1 MRQFRNEDGPLAQ
14 LMAQQ
19 TQPSIPQAPTGSGIL
34 GDLMDNMGI
43 DVEMSSSEAKGTE
56 FKLRASEKPSVTQ
69 DNYDPMALWGDASA
83 IVDQEY
89 ANMDTSMK
97 GNPYDAAVGNLLAS
111 ASQPIQDPSQMP
123 VDPSGA
129 PAPSSGFSQ
138 DVGLGTPMVQPPQ
151 NQPVQPDTGTL
162 TPDGDSLE
170 NTSAGFTTVAKQAGS
185 DQNSIE
191 KTIASA
197 GTAGKKVK
205 KNNLMSGNEV
215 TNDKILNKLGWDPE
229 RRHTN
234 YLLEMATD
242 MIGRYALMAMAK
254 SQGATY
260 EEALAMAN
268 SSHKRILEA
277 RAKQETF
284 DEEKRVFDAVQEVF
298 YSTGSYVDPGSQAD
312 VYDALMATGMVSPEE
327 AQTISGYHPEQETYK
342 EVYRVGPNGNI
353 ETKQVR
359 KDKMTPEG
367 WTESSGVAEFNA
379 KDLSSPG
386 YDIFFDARNPKAGIT
401 PYYVPKGEIGPEGT
415 YPTESSAKLG
425 FESMHGRPPGIPDT
439 GTDGAKS
446 DELLYLAQEL
456 EAARSEPN
464 PDQEKIKLLTDALT
478 VKRNLYLKQDK
489 VTESQLNTIYKDL
502 VYGQW
507 QKEAALKT
515 PASHN
520 HYSFPPNSKFNDTNK
535 KVYID
540 YGTLK
545 QLWKTEMSPFKV
557 IPPRGG
563 DKTINFLPYN
573 VMKSNQAPV
582 SEMQNDA
589 RANVPVATANESFT
603 ALAGQYKK
611 EFGQEAYNELMKTL
625 TEGQ

>member
-19 TQPSIPQAPTGSGIL
+19 AQPSIPQAPTGSGIL

-69 DNYDPMALWGDASA
+69 DDYDPMALWSDASA

-89 ANMDTSMK
+89 QNMDSSMQI
-97 GNPYDAAVGNLLAS
+97 G
-111 ASQPIQDPSQMP
+111 DPASQMP
-123 VDPSGA
+123 VDPSGVA
-129 PAPSSGFSQ
+129 APSGGFSQ

-151 NQPVQPDTGTL
+151 NQPVQPNTEPL
-162 TPDGDSLE
+162 TPDGDSIE
-170 NTSAGFTTVAKQAGS
+170 NTSAGFSTVAKQAGA

-268 SSHKRILEA
+268 SSHKKILEA

-298 YSTGSYVDPGSQAD
+298 YSTGSYVDPGTQAD

-327 AQTISGYHPEQETYK
+327 AETISGYH
-342 EVYRVGPNGNI
+342 
-353 ETKQVR
+353 QV
-359 KDKMTPEG
+359 DDASAT
-367 WTESSGVAEFNA
+367 
-379 KDLSSPG
+379 G
-386 YDIFFDARNPKAGIT
+386 YDTFYDIRDPKAGIK
-401 PYYVPKGEIGPEGT
+401 PFYVPTGEIGPDGT
-415 YPTESSAKLG
+415 YPNLESAKLG
-425 FESMHGRPPGIPDT
+425 FESAYGQKPGVSGSLDT
-439 GTDGAKS
+439 GTKGAQS
-446 DELLYLAQEL
+446 DELLYLERKM
-456 EAARSEPN
+456 AALRADPN
-464 PDQEKIKLLTDALT
+464 SNPEDIKLLNDEI
-478 VKRNLYLKQDK
+478 VMKRAMYLDK
-489 VTESQLNTIYKDL
+489 DKTTASQVNTIWKNS
-502 VYGQW
+502 VYGQL
-507 QKEAALKT
+507 QKRSMESGGRRGLFQL
-515 PASHN
+515 PA
-520 HYSFPPNSKFNDTNK
+520 NSKFNPTNK
-535 KVYID
+535 IVDID
-540 YGTLK
+540 YTTL
-545 QLWKTEMSPFKV
+545 QQYWRQETSPFKV
-557 IPPRGG
+557 ITPSG
-563 DKTINFLPYN
+563 KEQNFIPFK
-573 VMKSNQAPV
+573 VMNNTQASV

-589 RANVPVATANESFT
+589 RAPLPDNVAFQKMTGIYQQLV
-603 ALAGQYKK
+603 K
-611 EFGQEAYNELMKTL
+611 EVGEAQAQAWLQSQMGGN
-625 TEGQ
+625 

>member
-19 TQPSIPQAPTGSGIL
+19 AQPSIPQAPTGSGIL

-43 DVEMSSSEAKGTE
+43 DVEMSSSDAKGTE

-69 DNYDPMALWGDASA
+69 DDYDPMALWSDASA

-89 ANMDTSMK
+89 SNMDTSIQ

-111 ASQPIQDPSQMP
+111 ASQPIQEP

-151 NQPVQPDTGTL
+151 NQPVQADTEAL
-162 TPDGDSLE
+162 TPDGDSIQ
-170 NTSAGFTTVAKQAGS
+170 NTSAGFTTVAKQAGA
-185 DQNSIE
+185 DQNAIE

-197 GTAGKKVK
+197 GTAGKNVR
-205 KNNLMSGNEV
+205 KNNLMAGNEV

-242 MIGRYALMAMAK
+242 MLGRYALMAMAK

-268 SSHKRILEA
+268 SSHKRILEE
-277 RAKQETF
+277 RQRQEKF

-312 VYDALMATGMVSPEE
+312 VYAALMATGMVSPEE
-327 AQTISGYHPEQETYK
+327 AQTISGYH
-342 EVYRVGPNGNI
+342 EVDASQ
-353 ETKQVR
+353 T
-359 KDKMTPEG
+359 
-367 WTESSGVAEFNA
+367 
-379 KDLSSPG
+379 G
-386 YDIFFDARNPKAGIT
+386 YDTFWDARDPKAGVI

-415 YPTESSAKLG
+415 YPTESSANLG
-425 FESMHGRPPGIPDT
+425 FETMHGKPPGVSSTPDT
-439 GTDGAKS
+439 GTKGAQS
-446 DELLYLAQEL
+446 DELLYLTRSL
-456 EAARSEPN
+456 EAARAEPN
-464 PDQEKIKLLTDALT
+464 PDQEKIKLLTD
-478 VKRNLYLKQDK
+478 
-489 VTESQLNTIYKDL
+489 QLNLKRKMYLGGNEATASQVNTIWKDS
-502 VYGQW
+502 VYGQL
-507 QKEAALKT
+507 QKQATQGTAASMERKLFKL
-515 PASHN
+515 PA
-520 HYSFPPNSKFNDTNK
+520 NSKFNPTNK
-535 KVYID
+535 AVPID
-540 YGTLK
+540 YTTL
-545 QLWKTEMSPFKV
+545 QQYWRQETSPFKIIFPGKSEV
-557 IPPRGG
+557 SNFIPYR
-563 DKTINFLPYN
+563 
-573 VMKSNQAPV
+573 VMNNTQASV

-589 RANVPVATANESFT
+589 RAPLPDNAAFQKMSGLYQRLV
-603 ALAGQYKK
+603 Q
-611 EFGQEAYNELMKTL
+611 EFGEAKAQAWLQSQMGGN
-625 TEGQ
+625 

>member
-19 TQPSIPQAPTGSGIL
+19 AQPSIPQAPTGSGIL

-43 DVEMSSSEAKGTE
+43 DVEMSQSDAKGTE

-69 DNYDPMALWGDASA
+69 DDYDPMALWGDASA

-89 ANMDTSMK
+89 ANMDASMQ

-151 NQPVQPDTGTL
+151 NQPVQADTEAL
-162 TPDGDSLE
+162 TPDGDSIE
-170 NTSAGFTTVAKQAGS
+170 NTSAGFSTVAKQAGA

-268 SSHKRILEA
+268 SSHKKILEA

-298 YSTGSYVDPGSQAD
+298 YSTGSYVDPGTQAD

-327 AQTISGYHPEQETYK
+327 AETISGYH
-342 EVYRVGPNGNI
+342 
-353 ETKQVR
+353 QV
-359 KDKMTPEG
+359 DDASAT
-367 WTESSGVAEFNA
+367 
-379 KDLSSPG
+379 G
-386 YDIFFDARNPKAGIT
+386 YDTFYDIRDPKAGIK
-401 PYYVPKGEIGPEGT
+401 PFYVPTGEIGPEGT
-415 YPTESSAKLG
+415 YPDLASAKLG
-425 FESMHGRPPGIPDT
+425 FETAYGKQAGVSAAPDT
-439 GTDGAKS
+439 GTKGAQS
-446 DELLYLAQEL
+446 DELLYLERQLAVL
-456 EAARSEPN
+456 RNDPN
-464 PDQEKIKLLTDALT
+464 SNPEDIKLLNDAL
-478 VKRNLYLKQDK
+478 VMKRNMYLGGEDSTPTQ
-489 VTESQLNTIYKDL
+489 VNTMWKDS
-502 VYGQW
+502 VYGQL
-507 QKEAALKT
+507 QKRSMEGGGRERTLFKL
-515 PASHN
+515 PA
-520 HYSFPPNSKFNDTNK
+520 NSKFNPTNK
-535 KVYID
+535 VVPID
-540 YGTLK
+540 YTTL
-545 QLWKTEMSPFKV
+545 QQYWRQETETFKV
-557 IPPRGG
+557 ITPGG
-563 DKTINFLPYN
+563 KEQNFIPYR
-573 VMKSNQAPV
+573 VMNNTQASV

-589 RANVPVATANESFT
+589 RAPLPDNVAFQKMTGIYQQLV
-603 ALAGQYKK
+603 K
-611 EFGQEAYNELMKTL
+611 EVGEAQAQAWLQSQM
-625 TEGQ
+625 GGS

>member
-19 TQPSIPQAPTGSGIL
+19 AQPSIPQAPTGSGIL

-43 DVEMSSSEAKGTE
+43 DVEMSSSDAKGTE

-69 DNYDPMALWGDASA
+69 DDYDPMALWSDASA

-89 ANMDTSMK
+89 SNMDTSIQ

-111 ASQPIQDPSQMP
+111 ASQPIQEP

-151 NQPVQPDTGTL
+151 NQPVQADTEAL
-162 TPDGDSLE
+162 TPDGDSIE
-170 NTSAGFTTVAKQAGS
+170 NTSAGFTTVAKQAGA
-185 DQNSIE
+185 DQNAIE

-197 GTAGKKVK
+197 GTAGKNVR

-242 MIGRYALMAMAK
+242 MIGRYALMAAAK

-260 EEALAMAN
+260 EEALSMAN
-268 SSHKRILEA
+268 SSHKRIMEE
-277 RAKQETF
+277 RQRQEKF

-312 VYDALMATGMVSPEE
+312 VYAALMATGMVSPEE
-327 AQTISGYHPEQETYK
+327 AQTISGYH
-342 EVYRVGPNGNI
+342 EVDASQ
-353 ETKQVR
+353 T
-359 KDKMTPEG
+359 
-367 WTESSGVAEFNA
+367 
-379 KDLSSPG
+379 G
-386 YDIFFDARNPKAGIT
+386 YDTFWDARDPKAGVI

-415 YPTESSAKLG
+415 YPTESSANLG
-425 FESMHGRPPGIPDT
+425 FETMHGKPPGVSSTPDT
-439 GTDGAKS
+439 GTKGAQS
-446 DELLYLAQEL
+446 DELLYLTRSL
-456 EAARSEPN
+456 EAARAEPN
-464 PDQEKIKLLTDALT
+464 PDQEKIKLLTD
-478 VKRNLYLKQDK
+478 
-489 VTESQLNTIYKDL
+489 QLNLKRKMYLGGNEATASQVNTIWKDS
-502 VYGQW
+502 VYGQL
-507 QKEAALKT
+507 QKQATQGTAASMQRKLFKL
-515 PASHN
+515 PA
-520 HYSFPPNSKFNDTNK
+520 NSKFNPTNK
-535 KVYID
+535 AVPID
-540 YGTLK
+540 YTTL
-545 QLWKTEMSPFKV
+545 QQYWRQETSPFKIIFPGKSEV
-557 IPPRGG
+557 SNFIPYR
-563 DKTINFLPYN
+563 
-573 VMKSNQAPV
+573 VMNNTQASV

-589 RANVPVATANESFT
+589 RAPLPDNAAFQKMSGLYQRLV
-603 ALAGQYKK
+603 Q
-611 EFGQEAYNELMKTL
+611 EFGEAKAQAWLQSQMGGN
-625 TEGQ
+625 

>member
-19 TQPSIPQAPTGSGIL
+19 AQPSIPQAPTGSGIL

-69 DNYDPMALWGDASA
+69 DDYDPMALWGDASA

-89 ANMDTSMK
+89 ANMDASMQ

-123 VDPSGA
+123 VDPSGVA
-129 PAPSSGFSQ
+129 APSGGFSQ

-151 NQPVQPDTGTL
+151 NQPVQADTGTL
-162 TPDGDSLE
+162 TPDGDSIE
-170 NTSAGFTTVAKQAGS
+170 NTSAGFSTVAKQAGAN
-185 DQNSIE
+185 QNSIE
-191 KTIASA
+191 KTVASA

-268 SSHKRILEA
+268 SSHKKILEA

-327 AQTISGYHPEQETYK
+327 AQTISGYH
-342 EVYRVGPNGNI
+342 EV
-353 ETKQVR
+353 EDASQT
-359 KDKMTPEG
+359 
-367 WTESSGVAEFNA
+367 
-379 KDLSSPG
+379 G
-386 YDIFFDARNPKAGIT
+386 YDTFYDIRDPKAGIK
-401 PYYVPKGEIGPEGT
+401 PFYVPTGEIGPDGT
-415 YPTESSAKLG
+415 YPTLESAKLG
-425 FESMHGRPPGIPDT
+425 FESAYGKQAGVSATSGT
-439 GTDGAKS
+439 GVEGAQS
-446 DELLYLAQEL
+446 DELLGL
-456 EAARSEPN
+456 ERQMAALRADPN
-464 PDQEKIKLLTDALT
+464 ANPEDIKLLNDTIAM
-478 VKRNLYLKQDK
+478 KRRMYLGGDK
-489 VTESQLNTIYKDL
+489 TTSSQINTMWKDST
-502 VYGQW
+502 YGQL
-507 QKEAALKT
+507 QKISMENRGRENTLFNL
-515 PASHN
+515 PA
-520 HYSFPPNSKFNDTNK
+520 NSKFNPTNK
-535 KVYID
+535 EVPID
-540 YGTLK
+540 YNTL
-545 QLWKTEMSPFKV
+545 QQYWRQETETFKVLTPGYKGKRKLQNFIPFKV
-557 IPPRGG
+557 MNN
-563 DKTINFLPYN
+563 T
-573 VMKSNQAPV
+573 QASV

-589 RANVPVATANESFT
+589 RAPLPDDAAFSKMSGLYQRLV
-603 ALAGQYKK
+603 Q
-611 EFGQEAYNELMKTL
+611 EFGEAKAQAWLQSQMGGN
-625 TEGQ
+625 

>member
-19 TQPSIPQAPTGSGIL
+19 AQPSIPQAPTGSGIL

-69 DNYDPMALWGDASA
+69 DDYDPMALWSDASA

-89 ANMDTSMK
+89 QNMDSSMQI
-97 GNPYDAAVGNLLAS
+97 G
-111 ASQPIQDPSQMP
+111 DPASQMP
-123 VDPSGA
+123 VDPSGVA
-129 PAPSSGFSQ
+129 APSGGFSQ

-151 NQPVQPDTGTL
+151 NQPVQPNTEPL
-162 TPDGDSLE
+162 TPDGDSIE
-170 NTSAGFTTVAKQAGS
+170 NTSAGFSTVAKQAGA

-242 MIGRYALMAMAK
+242 MLGRYALMAMAK

-268 SSHKRILEA
+268 SSHKKILEA

-298 YSTGSYVDPGSQAD
+298 YSTGSYVDPGTQAD

-327 AQTISGYHPEQETYK
+327 AETISGYH
-342 EVYRVGPNGNI
+342 
-353 ETKQVR
+353 QV
-359 KDKMTPEG
+359 DDASAT
-367 WTESSGVAEFNA
+367 
-379 KDLSSPG
+379 G
-386 YDIFFDARNPKAGIT
+386 YDTFYDIRDPKAGIK
-401 PYYVPKGEIGPEGT
+401 PFYVPTGEIGPDGT
-415 YPTESSAKLG
+415 YPNLESAKLG
-425 FESMHGRPPGIPDT
+425 FESAYGQKPGVSGSLDT
-439 GTDGAKS
+439 GTKGAQS
-446 DELLYLAQEL
+446 DELLYLERKM
-456 EAARSEPN
+456 AALRADPN
-464 PDQEKIKLLTDALT
+464 SNPEDIKLLNDEI
-478 VKRNLYLKQDK
+478 VMKRAMYLDK
-489 VTESQLNTIYKDL
+489 DKTTASQVNTIWKNS
-502 VYGQW
+502 VYGQL
-507 QKEAALKT
+507 QKRSMESGGRRGLFQL
-515 PASHN
+515 PA
-520 HYSFPPNSKFNDTNK
+520 NSKFNPTNK
-535 KVYID
+535 IVDID
-540 YGTLK
+540 YTTL
-545 QLWKTEMSPFKV
+545 QQYWRQETSPFKV
-557 IPPRGG
+557 ITPSG
-563 DKTINFLPYN
+563 KEQNFIPFK
-573 VMKSNQAPV
+573 VMNNTQASV

-589 RANVPVATANESFT
+589 RAPLPDNVAFQKMTGIYQQLV
-603 ALAGQYKK
+603 K
-611 EFGQEAYNELMKTL
+611 EVGEAQAQAWLQSQMGGN
-625 TEGQ
+625 

>member
-19 TQPSIPQAPTGSGIL
+19 AQPSIPQAPTGSGIL

-69 DNYDPMALWGDASA
+69 DDYDPMALWSDASA

-89 ANMDTSMK
+89 QNMDSSMQI
-97 GNPYDAAVGNLLAS
+97 G
-111 ASQPIQDPSQMP
+111 DPASQMP
-123 VDPSGA
+123 VDPSGVA
-129 PAPSSGFSQ
+129 APSGGFSQ

-151 NQPVQPDTGTL
+151 NQPVQPNTEPL
-162 TPDGDSLE
+162 TPDGDSIE
-170 NTSAGFTTVAKQAGS
+170 NTSAGFSTVAKQAGA

-242 MIGRYALMAMAK
+242 MLGRYALMAMAK

-298 YSTGSYVDPGSQAD
+298 YSTGSYVDPGTQAD

-327 AQTISGYHPEQETYK
+327 AETISGYH
-342 EVYRVGPNGNI
+342 
-353 ETKQVR
+353 QV
-359 KDKMTPEG
+359 DDASAT
-367 WTESSGVAEFNA
+367 
-379 KDLSSPG
+379 G
-386 YDIFFDARNPKAGIT
+386 YDTFYDIRDPKAGIK
-401 PYYVPKGEIGPEGT
+401 PFYVPTGQIGPDGT
-415 YPTESSAKLG
+415 YPNLESAKLG
-425 FESMHGRPPGIPDT
+425 FESAYGQKPGVSGSLDT
-439 GTDGAKS
+439 GTKGAQS
-446 DELLYLAQEL
+446 DELLYLERKM
-456 EAARSEPN
+456 AALRADPN
-464 PDQEKIKLLTDALT
+464 SNPEDIKLLNDEIVMKRAMYLDTDKTTA
-478 VKRNLYLKQDK
+478 
-489 VTESQLNTIYKDL
+489 SQVNTIWKNS
-502 VYGQW
+502 VYGQL
-507 QKEAALKT
+507 QKRSMESGGRRGLFQL
-515 PASHN
+515 PA
-520 HYSFPPNSKFNDTNK
+520 NSKFNPTNK
-535 KVYID
+535 IVDID
-540 YGTLK
+540 YTTL
-545 QLWKTEMSPFKV
+545 QQYWRQETSPFKV
-557 IPPRGG
+557 ITPSG
-563 DKTINFLPYN
+563 DEQNFIPFK
-573 VMKSNQAPV
+573 VMNNTQASV

-589 RANVPVATANESFT
+589 RAPLPDNVAFQKMTGIYQQLV
-603 ALAGQYKK
+603 K
-611 EFGQEAYNELMKTL
+611 EVGEEQAQAWLQSQMGGN
-625 TEGQ
+625 

>member
-19 TQPSIPQAPTGSGIL
+19 AQPSIPQAPTGSGIL

-43 DVEMSSSEAKGTE
+43 DVEMSSSDAKGTE

-69 DNYDPMALWGDASA
+69 DDYDPMALWGDASA

-89 ANMDTSMK
+89 ANMDTSMQ

-170 NTSAGFTTVAKQAGS
+170 NTSAGFTTVAKQAGAN
-185 DQNSIE
+185 QNSVE

-197 GTAGKKVK
+197 GTAGKNVK

-215 TNDKILNKLGWDPE
+215 TNDQILNKLGWDPE

-312 VYDALMATGMVSPEE
+312 VYDALMSTGMVSPEE

-379 KDLSSPG
+379 KDLASPG
-386 YDIFFDARNPKAGIT
+386 YDTFFDIRDPKAGIT
-401 PYYVPKGEIGPEGT
+401 PYYVSKGEIGPEGC
-415 YPTESSAKLG
+415 
-425 FESMHGRPPGIPDT
+425 
-439 GTDGAKS
+439 
-446 DELLYLAQEL
+446 LLY
-456 EAARSEPN
+456 
-464 PDQEKIKLLTDALT
+464 T
-478 VKRNLYLKQDK
+478 
-489 VTESQLNTIYKDL
+489 
-502 VYGQW
+502 
-507 QKEAALKT
+507 
-515 PASHN
+515 
-520 HYSFPPNSKFNDTNK
+520 
-535 KVYID
+535 
-540 YGTLK
+540 
-545 QLWKTEMSPFKV
+545 SPS
-557 IPPRGG
+557 PRDRG
-563 DKTINFLPYN
+563 
-573 VMKSNQAPV
+573 
-582 SEMQNDA
+582 
-589 RANVPVATANESFT
+589 
-603 ALAGQYKK
+603 
-611 EFGQEAYNELMKTL
+611 
-625 TEGQ
+625 

>member
-19 TQPSIPQAPTGSGIL
+19 AQPSIPQAPTGSGIL

-43 DVEMSSSEAKGTE
+43 DVEMSSSDAKGTE

-69 DNYDPMALWGDASA
+69 DDYDPMALWSDASA

-89 ANMDTSMK
+89 SNMDTSIQ

-111 ASQPIQDPSQMP
+111 ASQPIQEP

-151 NQPVQPDTGTL
+151 NQPVQADTEAL
-162 TPDGDSLE
+162 TPDGDSIQ
-170 NTSAGFTTVAKQAGS
+170 NTSAGFTTVAKQAGA
-185 DQNSIE
+185 DQNAIE

-197 GTAGKKVK
+197 GTAGKNVR
-205 KNNLMSGNEV
+205 KNNLMAGNEV

-242 MIGRYALMAMAK
+242 MLGRYALMAMAK

-268 SSHKRILEA
+268 SSHKRILEE
-277 RAKQETF
+277 RQRQEKF

-312 VYDALMATGMVSPEE
+312 VYAALMATGMVSPEE
-327 AQTISGYHPEQETYK
+327 AQTISGYH
-342 EVYRVGPNGNI
+342 EVDASQ
-353 ETKQVR
+353 T
-359 KDKMTPEG
+359 
-367 WTESSGVAEFNA
+367 
-379 KDLSSPG
+379 G
-386 YDIFFDARNPKAGIT
+386 YDTFWDARDPKAGVI

-415 YPTESSAKLG
+415 YPTESSANLG
-425 FESMHGRPPGIPDT
+425 FETMHGKPPGVSSTPDT
-439 GTDGAKS
+439 GTKGAQS
-446 DELLYLAQEL
+446 DELLYLTRSL
-456 EAARSEPN
+456 EAARAEPN
-464 PDQEKIKLLTDALT
+464 PDQEKIKLLTD
-478 VKRNLYLKQDK
+478 
-489 VTESQLNTIYKDL
+489 QLNLKRKMYLGGNEATASQVNTIWKDS
-502 VYGQW
+502 VYGQL
-507 QKEAALKT
+507 QKQATQGTAASMQRKLFKL
-515 PASHN
+515 PA
-520 HYSFPPNSKFNDTNK
+520 NSKFNPTNK
-535 KVYID
+535 AVPID
-540 YGTLK
+540 YTTL
-545 QLWKTEMSPFKV
+545 QQYWRQETSPFKIIFPGKSEV
-557 IPPRGG
+557 SNFIPYR
-563 DKTINFLPYN
+563 
-573 VMKSNQAPV
+573 VMNNTQASV

-589 RANVPVATANESFT
+589 RAPLPDNAAFQKMSGLYQRLV
-603 ALAGQYKK
+603 Q
-611 EFGQEAYNELMKTL
+611 EFGEAKAQAWLQSQMGGN
-625 TEGQ
+625 

>member
-19 TQPSIPQAPTGSGIL
+19 AQPSIPQAPTGSGIL

-43 DVEMSSSEAKGTE
+43 DVEMSSSDAKGTE

-69 DNYDPMALWGDASA
+69 DDYDPMALWSDASA

-89 ANMDTSMK
+89 SNMDTSIQ

-111 ASQPIQDPSQMP
+111 ASQPIQEP

-151 NQPVQPDTGTL
+151 NQPVQADTEAL
-162 TPDGDSLE
+162 TPDGDSIQ
-170 NTSAGFTTVAKQAGS
+170 NTSAGFTTVAKQAGA
-185 DQNSIE
+185 DQNAIE

-197 GTAGKKVK
+197 GTAGKNVR
-205 KNNLMSGNEV
+205 KNNLMAGNEV

-242 MIGRYALMAMAK
+242 MLGRYALMAMAK

-268 SSHKRILEA
+268 SSHKRILEE
-277 RAKQETF
+277 RQRQEKF

-312 VYDALMATGMVSPEE
+312 VYAALMATGMVSPEE
-327 AQTISGYHPEQETYK
+327 AQTISGYH
-342 EVYRVGPNGNI
+342 EVDASQ
-353 ETKQVR
+353 T
-359 KDKMTPEG
+359 
-367 WTESSGVAEFNA
+367 
-379 KDLSSPG
+379 G
-386 YDIFFDARNPKAGIT
+386 YDTFWDARDPKAGVI

-415 YPTESSAKLG
+415 YPTESSANLG
-425 FESMHGRPPGIPDT
+425 FETMHGKPPGVSSTPDT
-439 GTDGAKS
+439 GTKGAQS
-446 DELLYLAQEL
+446 DELLYLTRSL
-456 EAARSEPN
+456 EAARAEPN
-464 PDQEKIKLLTDALT
+464 PDQEKIKLLTDQLT
-478 VKRNLYLKQDK
+478 LKRKMYLGGNEA
-489 VTESQLNTIYKDL
+489 TASQVNTIWKDS
-502 VYGQW
+502 VYGQL
-507 QKEAALKT
+507 QKQATQGTAASMERKLFKL
-515 PASHN
+515 PA
-520 HYSFPPNSKFNDTNK
+520 NSKFNPTNK
-535 KVYID
+535 AVPID
-540 YGTLK
+540 YTTL
-545 QLWKTEMSPFKV
+545 QQYWRQETSPFKIIFPGKSEV
-557 IPPRGG
+557 SNFIPYR
-563 DKTINFLPYN
+563 
-573 VMKSNQAPV
+573 VMNNTQASV

-589 RANVPVATANESFT
+589 RAPLPDNAAFQKMSGLYQRLV
-603 ALAGQYKK
+603 Q
-611 EFGQEAYNELMKTL
+611 EFGEAKAQAWLQSQMGGN
-625 TEGQ
+625 

>member
-19 TQPSIPQAPTGSGIL
+19 AQPSIPQAPTGSGIL

-89 ANMDTSMK
+89 ANMDTSMQ
-97 GNPYDAAVGNLLAS
+97 GNPYNAAVGNLLAS

-151 NQPVQPDTGTL
+151 NQPVQADTEAL
-162 TPDGDSLE
+162 TPDGDSIE
-170 NTSAGFTTVAKQAGS
+170 NTSAGFTTVAKQAGAN
-185 DQNSIE
+185 QNSIE

-197 GTAGKKVK
+197 GTAGKNVR

-242 MIGRYALMAMAK
+242 MLGRYALMAMAK

-268 SSHKRILEA
+268 SSHKKILEA

-327 AQTISGYHPEQETYK
+327 AQTISGYH
-342 EVYRVGPNGNI
+342 EV
-353 ETKQVR
+353 EDAAQT
-359 KDKMTPEG
+359 
-367 WTESSGVAEFNA
+367 
-379 KDLSSPG
+379 G
-386 YDIFFDARNPKAGIT
+386 YDTFYDIRDPKAGIK
-401 PYYVPKGEIGPEGT
+401 PFYVPKGQIGPDGT
-415 YPTESSAKLG
+415 YPNIESAKLG
-425 FESMHGRPPGIPDT
+425 YESAYGKKAGVSATPDT
-439 GTDGAKS
+439 GTKGAQS
-446 DELLYLAQEL
+446 DELLYLTKSL
-456 EAARSEPN
+456 EAARAEPN
-464 PDQEKIKLLTDALT
+464 PDQEKIKLLTD
-478 VKRNLYLKQDK
+478 
-489 VTESQLNTIYKDL
+489 QLNLKRKMYLDGNEPNASQVNTMWKDS
-502 VYGQW
+502 VYGQL
-507 QKEAALKT
+507 QKQATQGTSSSMQRKLFKL
-515 PASHN
+515 PA
-520 HYSFPPNSKFNDTNK
+520 NSKFNPTNK
-535 KVYID
+535 AVPID
-540 YGTLK
+540 YTTL
-545 QLWKTEMSPFKV
+545 QQYWRQETSPFKIIFPGKDDSEV
-557 IPPRGG
+557 NNFIPYR
-563 DKTINFLPYN
+563 
-573 VMKSNQAPV
+573 VMNNTQASVP
-582 SEMQNDA
+582 EMQNDA
-589 RANVPVATANESFT
+589 RAPLPDDAAFSKMSGLYQRLV
-603 ALAGQYKK
+603 Q
-611 EFGQEAYNELMKTL
+611 EFGEAKAQAWLQSQMGGN
-625 TEGQ
+625 

>member
-34 GDLMDNMGI
+34 GNLMDNMGI

-69 DNYDPMALWGDASA
+69 DDYDPMALWGDASA

-89 ANMDTSMK
+89 ANMDASMQ

-123 VDPSGA
+123 VDPSGVA
-129 PAPSSGFSQ
+129 VPSGGFSQ

-151 NQPVQPDTGTL
+151 NQPVQADTGTL
-162 TPDGDSLE
+162 TPDGDSIE
-170 NTSAGFTTVAKQAGS
+170 NTSAGFSTVAKQAGAS
-185 DQNSIE
+185 QNSVE

-268 SSHKRILEA
+268 SSHKKILEA

-327 AQTISGYHPEQETYK
+327 AQTISGYH
-342 EVYRVGPNGNI
+342 
-353 ETKQVR
+353 QV
-359 KDKMTPEG
+359 DDAAT
-367 WTESSGVAEFNA
+367 T
-379 KDLSSPG
+379 G
-386 YDIFFDARNPKAGIT
+386 YDTFWDARDRKAGIK
-401 PYYVPKGEIGPEGT
+401 PFYVPKGEIGPDGT

-425 FESMHGRPPGIPDT
+425 FETMHGQKPGVSGSLDT
-439 GTDGAKS
+439 GTKGAQS
-446 DELLYLAQEL
+446 DELLYLYRKM
-456 EAARSEPN
+456 AALRADPN
-464 PDQEKIKLLTDALT
+464 SNPEDIKLLNDEIVMKRAMYLDTDKTTA
-478 VKRNLYLKQDK
+478 
-489 VTESQLNTIYKDL
+489 SQVNTIWKNS
-502 VYGQW
+502 VYGQL
-507 QKEAALKT
+507 QKRSMESGGRRGLFQL
-515 PASHN
+515 PA
-520 HYSFPPNSKFNDTNK
+520 NSKFNPTNK
-535 KVYID
+535 IVDID
-540 YGTLK
+540 YTTL
-545 QLWKTEMSPFKV
+545 QQYWRQETSPFKV
-557 IPPRGG
+557 ITPSG
-563 DKTINFLPYN
+563 DEQNFIPFK
-573 VMKSNQAPV
+573 VMNNTQASV

-589 RANVPVATANESFT
+589 RAPLPDDAAFSKMSGLYQRLV
-603 ALAGQYKK
+603 Q
-611 EFGQEAYNELMKTL
+611 EFGEAKAQAWLQSQMGGN
-625 TEGQ
+625 

>member
-19 TQPSIPQAPTGSGIL
+19 AQPSIPQAPTGSGIL

-43 DVEMSSSEAKGTE
+43 DVEMSSSDAKGTE

-69 DNYDPMALWGDASA
+69 DDYDPMALWSDASA

-89 ANMDTSMK
+89 SNKDTSIQ

-111 ASQPIQDPSQMP
+111 ASQPIQEP

-151 NQPVQPDTGTL
+151 NQPVQADTEAL
-162 TPDGDSLE
+162 TPDGDSIQ
-170 NTSAGFTTVAKQAGS
+170 NTSAGFTTVAKQAGA
-185 DQNSIE
+185 DQNAIE

-197 GTAGKKVK
+197 GTAGKNVR
-205 KNNLMSGNEV
+205 KNNLMAGNEV

-268 SSHKRILEA
+268 SSHKRILEE
-277 RAKQETF
+277 RQRQEKF

-312 VYDALMATGMVSPEE
+312 VYAALMATGMVSPEE
-327 AQTISGYHPEQETYK
+327 AQTISGYH
-342 EVYRVGPNGNI
+342 EVDASQ
-353 ETKQVR
+353 T
-359 KDKMTPEG
+359 
-367 WTESSGVAEFNA
+367 
-379 KDLSSPG
+379 G
-386 YDIFFDARNPKAGIT
+386 YDTFWDARDPKAGVI

-415 YPTESSAKLG
+415 YPTESSANLG
-425 FESMHGRPPGIPDT
+425 FETMHGKPPGVSSTPDT
-439 GTDGAKS
+439 GTKGAQS
-446 DELLYLAQEL
+446 DELLYLTRSL
-456 EAARSEPN
+456 EAARAEPN
-464 PDQEKIKLLTDALT
+464 PDQEKIKLLTD
-478 VKRNLYLKQDK
+478 
-489 VTESQLNTIYKDL
+489 QLNLKRKMYLGGNEATASQVNTIWKDS
-502 VYGQW
+502 VYGQL
-507 QKEAALKT
+507 QKQATQGTAASMERKLFKL
-515 PASHN
+515 PA
-520 HYSFPPNSKFNDTNK
+520 NSKFNPTNK
-535 KVYID
+535 AVPID
-540 YGTLK
+540 YTTL
-545 QLWKTEMSPFKV
+545 QQYWRQETSPFKIIFPGKSEV
-557 IPPRGG
+557 SNFIPYR
-563 DKTINFLPYN
+563 
-573 VMKSNQAPV
+573 VMNNTQASV

-589 RANVPVATANESFT
+589 RAPLPDNAAFQKMSGLYQRLV
-603 ALAGQYKK
+603 Q
-611 EFGQEAYNELMKTL
+611 EFGEAKAQAWLQSQMGGN
-625 TEGQ
+625 

>member
-43 DVEMSSSEAKGTE
+43 DVEMSQSDAKGTE

-69 DNYDPMALWGDASA
+69 DDYDPMALWGDASA

-89 ANMDTSMK
+89 ANMDTSTQ

-111 ASQPIQDPSQMP
+111 SSQPIQDPSQMP
-123 VDPSGA
+123 VDPSGVA
-129 PAPSSGFSQ
+129 APSSGFSQ
-138 DVGLGTPMVQPPQ
+138 DVGLDTPMVQPPQ
-151 NQPVQPDTGTL
+151 NQPVQADTEAL
-162 TPDGDSLE
+162 TPDGDSIE
-170 NTSAGFTTVAKQAGS
+170 NTSAGFSTVAKQAGAN
-185 DQNSIE
+185 QNSVE

-327 AQTISGYHPEQETYK
+327 AQTISGYH
-342 EVYRVGPNGNI
+342 EV
-353 ETKQVR
+353 EDAAQT
-359 KDKMTPEG
+359 
-367 WTESSGVAEFNA
+367 
-379 KDLSSPG
+379 G
-386 YDIFFDARNPKAGIT
+386 YDTFYDIRDPKAGIK
-401 PYYVPKGEIGPEGT
+401 PFYVPKGQIGPDGT
-415 YPTESSAKLG
+415 YPDLNSAKLG
-425 FESMHGRPPGIPDT
+425 YESAYGKQAGVSAKSST
-439 GTDGAKS
+439 GVEGAQS
-446 DELLYLAQEL
+446 DELLGL
-456 EAARSEPN
+456 ERQMAALRADPN
-464 PDQEKIKLLTDALT
+464 ANPEDIKLLNDTIAM
-478 VKRNLYLKQDK
+478 KRRMYLGGDK
-489 VTESQLNTIYKDL
+489 TTSSQINTMWKDST
-502 VYGQW
+502 YGQL
-507 QKEAALKT
+507 QKISMENRGKENTLFNL
-515 PASHN
+515 PA
-520 HYSFPPNSKFNDTNK
+520 NSKFNPTNK
-535 KVYID
+535 EVPID
-540 YGTLK
+540 YNTL
-545 QLWKTEMSPFKV
+545 QQYWRQETETFKVLTPGYKGKRKLQNFIPFKV
-557 IPPRGG
+557 MNN
-563 DKTINFLPYN
+563 T
-573 VMKSNQAPV
+573 QASV

-589 RANVPVATANESFT
+589 RAPLPDDAAFSKMSGLYQRLV
-603 ALAGQYKK
+603 Q
-611 EFGQEAYNELMKTL
+611 EFGEPAAQAWLQSQMGGN
-625 TEGQ
+625 

>member
-19 TQPSIPQAPTGSGIL
+19 AQPSIPQAPTGSGIL
-34 GDLMDNMGI
+34 GNLMDNMGI

-69 DNYDPMALWGDASA
+69 DDYDPMALWGDASA

-89 ANMDTSMK
+89 ANMDASMQ

-123 VDPSGA
+123 VDPSGVA
-129 PAPSSGFSQ
+129 VPSGGFSQ

-151 NQPVQPDTGTL
+151 NQPVQADTGTL
-162 TPDGDSLE
+162 TPDGDSIE
-170 NTSAGFTTVAKQAGS
+170 NTSAGFSTVAKQAGAS
-185 DQNSIE
+185 QNSVE

-268 SSHKRILEA
+268 SSHKKILEA

-298 YSTGSYVDPGSQAD
+298 YSTGSYVDPGTQAD

-327 AQTISGYHPEQETYK
+327 AETISGYH
-342 EVYRVGPNGNI
+342 
-353 ETKQVR
+353 QV
-359 KDKMTPEG
+359 DDAAT
-367 WTESSGVAEFNA
+367 T
-379 KDLSSPG
+379 G
-386 YDIFFDARNPKAGIT
+386 YDTFWDARDRKAGIK
-401 PYYVPKGEIGPEGT
+401 PLYVPKGEIGPDGT

-425 FESMHGRPPGIPDT
+425 FETMHGQKPGVSGSLDT
-439 GTDGAKS
+439 GTKGAQS
-446 DELLYLAQEL
+446 DELLYLYRKM
-456 EAARSEPN
+456 AALRADPN
-464 PDQEKIKLLTDALT
+464 SNPEDIKLLNDEIVMKRAMYLDTDKTTA
-478 VKRNLYLKQDK
+478 
-489 VTESQLNTIYKDL
+489 SQVNTIWKNS
-502 VYGQW
+502 VYGQL
-507 QKEAALKT
+507 QKRSMESGGRRGLFQL
-515 PASHN
+515 PA
-520 HYSFPPNSKFNDTNK
+520 NSKFNPTNK
-535 KVYID
+535 IVDID
-540 YGTLK
+540 YTTL
-545 QLWKTEMSPFKV
+545 QQYWRQETSPFKV
-557 IPPRGG
+557 ITPSG
-563 DKTINFLPYN
+563 DEQNFIPFK
-573 VMKSNQAPV
+573 VMNNTQASVP
-582 SEMQNDA
+582 EMQNDA
-589 RANVPVATANESFT
+589 RAPLPDDAAFSKMSGLYQRLV
-603 ALAGQYKK
+603 Q
-611 EFGQEAYNELMKTL
+611 EFGEAKAQAWLQSQMGGN
-625 TEGQ
+625 